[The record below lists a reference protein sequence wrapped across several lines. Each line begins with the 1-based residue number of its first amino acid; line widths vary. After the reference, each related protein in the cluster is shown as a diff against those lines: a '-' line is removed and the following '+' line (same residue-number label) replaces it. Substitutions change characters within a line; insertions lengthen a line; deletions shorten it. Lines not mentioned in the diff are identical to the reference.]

1 MCVYIHLHMYYAL
14 HNTACKHMHLI
25 HMNQTTVGQE
35 LETDHPETSSSTST
49 PAQQVSG
56 ESLNNIL
63 HKTPSTIDIQRQLV
77 VSKANEVLVLAK
89 SIHSVDG
96 LQTASRHLS
105 SAISILKA
113 LRSEVPQQALSCQKR
128 PAPNARMEIHEMRY
142 HSTKNKRAKSS
153 SLTKPSTAQTL
164 QAKEILEGVDIRLC
178 SVCLRENDE
187 EQTEDIEWLQCT
199 RCNVWVHICLV
210 SLQL

>member
-1 MCVYIHLHMYYAL
+1 MS
-14 HNTACKHMHLI
+14 
-25 HMNQTTVGQE
+25 
-35 LETDHPETSSSTST
+35 D
-49 PAQQVSG
+49 

-96 LQTASRHLS
+96 LQTASRHLG

-113 LRSEVPQQALSCQKR
+113 LRSEVPQQALSCRKR
-128 PAPNARMEIHEMRY
+128 PAPNARMEIQMRY

-199 RCNVWVHICLV
+199 RCNVWVQMSCVTSTLNPHPSVCSSCTLV
-210 SLQL
+210 S

>member
-1 MCVYIHLHMYYAL
+1 
-14 HNTACKHMHLI
+14 MHLT

-49 PAQQVSG
+49 PAPQVSD
-56 ESLNNIL
+56 ESLNHIL
-63 HKTPSTIDIQRQLV
+63 HKTPSTDIQRQLV

-113 LRSEVPQQALSCQKR
+113 LRPEVPQQALPCRKR
-128 PAPNARMEIHEMRY
+128 PAPNARMEIQVRY
-142 HSTKNKRAKSS
+142 HSTKIKEQSQA
-153 SLTKPSTAQTL
+153 LL
-164 QAKEILEGVDIRLC
+164 Q
-178 SVCLRENDE
+178 SH
-187 EQTEDIEWLQCT
+187 QQ
-199 RCNVWVHICLV
+199 H
-210 SLQL
+210 

>member
-1 MCVYIHLHMYYAL
+1 
-14 HNTACKHMHLI
+14 MHLI

-49 PAQQVSG
+49 PAQQVSD

-113 LRSEVPQQALSCQKR
+113 LRSEVPQQALSCRKR
-128 PAPNARMEIHEMRY
+128 PAPNARMEIQMRY
-142 HSTKNKRAKSS
+142 HSNKNKTAKSS

-178 SVCLRENDE
+178 SVCLKENDE
-187 EQTEDIEWLQCT
+187 SRRKTY
-199 RCNVWVHICLV
+199 
-210 SLQL
+210 